1 LEGDLVIDLHSHYVP
16 LEAAQ
21 SAGVGIDLTLLPDDD
36 VRFETAGRIMLLE
49 AALFDLERQQ
59 EDMARQGLER
69 RILTIPPFC
78 FEYELPAGSG
88 LRWAQHLN
96 DGIAAAAA
104 ANPAAFVGFA
114 TLPMQDV
121 EAALTELDR
130 AVGELGLR
138 GLEIA
143 TNINGV
149 ELDDAA
155 LEPFW
160 QRVEQLGV
168 PVLIHPHYVV
178 GPERMRD
185 YYLRNLVGNPVE
197 TALAGARLVLGGV
210 LERYPNL
217 KLILSHGGGALPG
230 IFPRIMH
237 GYGVRPESRL
247 RAEDPRLGFQRLH
260 FDTIVFEAPALRQL
274 VQTVGAS
281 QVILGT
287 DYPFDM
293 SLSDPVAFVEGSGLS
308 AETVQQIY
316 DNGERLLGGR

>member
-1 LEGDLVIDLHSHYVP
+1 MVIDLHSHYVP
-16 LEAAQ
+16 LAAAQ
-21 SAGVGIDLTLLPDDD
+21 AAGVGIDLTLLPDGD

-49 AALFDLERQQ
+49 GALFDLDRQQADLERQ
-59 EDMARQGLER
+59 RLTR

-96 DGIAAAAA
+96 EGVAAEAAAR
-104 ANPAAFVGFA
+104 PDLFIGFA
-114 TLPMQDV
+114 TLPLQDID
-121 EAALTELDR
+121 AALAELER

-138 GLEIA
+138 GIEIA

-149 ELDDAA
+149 ELDDPM

-185 YYLRNLVGNPVE
+185 YYLRNLAGNPLE
-197 TALAGARLVLGGV
+197 TALAGTRLVLGGV

-217 KLILSHGGGALPG
+217 KIILSHGGGALPG

-237 GYGVRPESRL
+237 GYSVRPESRL
-247 RAEDPRLGFQRLH
+247 RANDPRADFQRLY

-274 VQTVGAS
+274 VETVGAS

-293 SLSDPVAFVEGSGLS
+293 SLSDPVGFVESSGLAS
-308 AETVQQIY
+308 EDVEQILG
-316 DNGERLLGGR
+316 NGERMLGGL

>member
-1 LEGDLVIDLHSHYVP
+1 MVIDLHSHYVP
-16 LEAAQ
+16 LAAAQ
-21 SAGVGIDLTLLPDDD
+21 SAGVGIDLTLLPDGD

-49 AALFDLERQQ
+49 GALFDLERQQ
-59 EDMARQGLER
+59 ADMARQRLER

-88 LRWAQHLN
+88 LLWAQHLN

-104 ANPAAFVGFA
+104 ANPGAFVGFA
-114 TLPMQDV
+114 TLPLQDV

-130 AVGELGLR
+130 AIGELGLR

-143 TNINGV
+143 TNINGI
-149 ELDDAA
+149 ELDAAA

-197 TALAGARLVLGGV
+197 TALAGARLVLSGV

-217 KLILSHGGGALPG
+217 KIILSHGGGALPG

-247 RAEDPRLGFQRLH
+247 RAEDPRAGFQRLYV
-260 FDTIVFEAPALRQL
+260 DTIVFETPALRQL
-274 VQTVGAS
+274 VETVGAS

-293 SLSDPVAFVEGSGLS
+293 SLSDPVTFVESSGLS
-308 AETVQQIY
+308 DATVRQIFA
-316 DNGERLLGGR
+316 NGERLLGRH